1 MNKKIYS
8 GIFLYKN
15 NGDIYEKYIYIYMSA
30 FLILLNGVY
39 ADVSNYGDHSEMT
52 FDGGAEYN
60 EDMAML
66 GNDQFS
72 TAFWVAPTANQDG
85 NHDILIN
92 REGTYE
98 VGLTNDNR
106 IRYAIH
112 IDNNGD
118 GKPDEGWAW
127 ITTDVKL
134 TTDEYSHIA
143 LTYNQG
149 TVQIY
154 KDGQK
159 VYDKT
164 NPKYDYYKNGWY
176 LQNGSLITWNQYKDD
191 PIYIANRPNNKKGAN
206 VNMSGVGIFNRSLT
220 PEEIGKLANGT
231 MTIDDLNNSGCI
243 FFAPLVNNTDEIMR
257 NVTNGTLSGST
268 IDFIEGQAPEP
279 MKYMNSHL
287 YDTHTAQ
294 PVKTPIPLPALLLT
308 ISLTTYV
315 ALRKRS

>member
-1 MNKKIYS
+1 MVMYM
-8 GIFLYKN
+8 
-15 NGDIYEKYIYIYMSA
+15 KYIYIYISA

-39 ADVSNYGDHSEMT
+39 ADVSNYGDNSEMI

-60 EDMAML
+60 EDMGMY

-72 TAFWVAPTANQDG
+72 TAFWVAPTAPNSNGDM
-85 NHDILIN
+85 LIN
-92 REGTYE
+92 KEGTYE
-98 VGLTNDNR
+98 VYLTSDNK
-106 IRYAIH
+106 IAYAINT
-112 IDNNGD
+112 DKESWTG
-118 GKPDEGWAW
+118 
-127 ITTDVKL
+127 ITTDVQL
-134 TTDEYSHIA
+134 TPDEYSHIA

-159 VYDKT
+159 VYDET
-164 NPKYDYYKNGWY
+164 P
-176 LQNGSLITWNQYKDD
+176 LQNGSLSLYPYYGYDYKKED
-191 PIYIANRPNNKKGAN
+191 PIYIANRPACGNDNGAS

-231 MTIDDLNNSGCI
+231 MTFEDLNNSGCI

-279 MKYMNSHL
+279 LIRMMDPDSFYGAP
-287 YDTHTAQ
+287 AQ
-294 PVKTPIPLPALLLT
+294 PPAQPTRTPISLLALLLT

>member
-1 MNKKIYS
+1 
-8 GIFLYKN
+8 
-15 NGDIYEKYIYIYMSA
+15 
-30 FLILLNGVY
+30 LILLNGVY
-39 ADVSNYGDHSEMT
+39 AEVSNYGSSSELIY
-52 FDGGAEYN
+52 DGGAEYN
-60 EDMAML
+60 EDMCIN

-72 TAFWVAPTANQDG
+72 TAFWVAPTQDTG
-85 NHDILIN
+85 GILIN
-92 REGTYE
+92 KEGTYE
-98 VGLTNDNR
+98 VALTSDNK
-106 IRYAIH
+106 IKYAIR
-112 IDNNGD
+112 IDGNGD
-118 GKPDEGWAW
+118 GKPDGWAW
-127 ITTDVKL
+127 ITTDVQL

-143 LTYNQG
+143 LTYDQG

-159 VYDKT
+159 VYDET
-164 NPKYDYYKNGWY
+164 NPEYDYSIYSGNH
-176 LQNGSLITWNQYKDD
+176 LQNGSLITWDSWKNA
-191 PIYIANRPNNKKGAN
+191 PLYIANRPLHNDNNGAF

-231 MTIDDLNNSGCI
+231 MTFEDLNNSGCI

-279 MKYMNSHL
+279 LKRMMDPNSF
-287 YDTHTAQ
+287 YGAPAQ

-308 ISLTTYV
+308 ISLTTYM

>member
-1 MNKKIYS
+1 
-8 GIFLYKN
+8 L
-15 NGDIYEKYIYIYMSA
+15 
-30 FLILLNGVY
+30 LLLNGVY
-39 ADVSNYGDHSEMT
+39 AEVSNYGSSSELIY
-52 FDGGAEYN
+52 DGGAEYN
-60 EDMAML
+60 EDMCIN

-72 TAFWVAPTANQDG
+72 TAFWVAPTQDTG
-85 NHDILIN
+85 GILIN
-92 REGTYE
+92 KEGTYE
-98 VGLTNDNR
+98 VALTSDNK
-106 IRYAIH
+106 IKYAIR
-112 IDNNGD
+112 IDGNGD
-118 GKPDEGWAW
+118 GKPDGWAW
-127 ITTDVKL
+127 ITTDVQL

-143 LTYNQG
+143 LTYDQG

-159 VYDKT
+159 VYDET
-164 NPKYDYYKNGWY
+164 NPEYDYSIYSGNH
-176 LQNGSLITWNQYKDD
+176 LQNGSLITWDSWKNA
-191 PIYIANRPNNKKGAN
+191 PLYIANRPLHNDNDGAF

-231 MTIDDLNNSGCI
+231 MTFEDLNNSGCI

-279 MKYMNSHL
+279 LKRMMDPNSF
-287 YDTHTAQ
+287 YGAPAQ

-308 ISLTTYV
+308 ISLTTYM

>member
-1 MNKKIYS
+1 MNILTHYGSSSELIY
-8 GIFLYKN
+8 
-15 NGDIYEKYIYIYMSA
+15 
-30 FLILLNGVY
+30 
-39 ADVSNYGDHSEMT
+39 
-52 FDGGAEYN
+52 DGGAEYN
-60 EDMAML
+60 EDMCIN

-72 TAFWVAPTANQDG
+72 TAFWVAPTQDTG
-85 NHDILIN
+85 GILIN
-92 REGTYE
+92 KEGTYE
-98 VGLTNDNR
+98 VALTSDNK
-106 IRYAIH
+106 IKYAIR
-112 IDNNGD
+112 IDGNGD
-118 GKPDEGWAW
+118 GKPDGWAW
-127 ITTDVKL
+127 ITTDVQL

-143 LTYNQG
+143 LTYDQG

-159 VYDKT
+159 VYDET
-164 NPKYDYYKNGWY
+164 NPEYDYSIYSGNH
-176 LQNGSLITWNQYKDD
+176 LQNGSLITWDSWKNA
-191 PIYIANRPNNKKGAN
+191 PLYIANRPLHNDNNGAF

-231 MTIDDLNNSGCI
+231 MTFEDLNNSGCI

-279 MKYMNSHL
+279 LKRMMDPNSF
-287 YDTHTAQ
+287 YGAPAQ

-308 ISLTTYV
+308 ISLTTYM

>member
-1 MNKKIYS
+1 
-8 GIFLYKN
+8 
-15 NGDIYEKYIYIYMSA
+15 MSA

-39 ADVSNYGDHSEMT
+39 ADVSNYGDNSEMI

-60 EDMAML
+60 EDMGMY

-72 TAFWVAPTANQDG
+72 TAFWVAPTAPNSNGDM
-85 NHDILIN
+85 LIN
-92 REGTYE
+92 KEGTYE
-98 VGLTNDNR
+98 VYLTSDNK
-106 IRYAIH
+106 IACAINT
-112 IDNNGD
+112 DKESWTG
-118 GKPDEGWAW
+118 
-127 ITTDVKL
+127 ITTDVQL
-134 TTDEYSHIA
+134 TPDEYSHIA

-159 VYDKT
+159 VYDET
-164 NPKYDYYKNGWY
+164 P
-176 LQNGSLITWNQYKDD
+176 LQNGSLSLYPYYGYDYKKED
-191 PIYIANRPNNKKGAN
+191 PIYIANRPAYNSGADI
-206 VNMSGVGIFNRSLT
+206 NMSGVGIFNRSLT

-231 MTIDDLNNSGCI
+231 MTFEDLNNSGCI
-243 FFAPLVNNTDEIMR
+243 FFAPLVNNTDEIMQ

-268 IDFIEGQAPEP
+268 IKFISGQAPEP

-294 PVKTPIPLPALLLT
+294 PTRTPISLLALLLT